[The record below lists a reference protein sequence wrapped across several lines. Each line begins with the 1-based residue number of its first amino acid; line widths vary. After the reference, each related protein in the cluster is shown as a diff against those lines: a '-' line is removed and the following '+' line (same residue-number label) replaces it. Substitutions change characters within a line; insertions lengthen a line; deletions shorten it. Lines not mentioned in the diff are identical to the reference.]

1 VRLAAHLALLI
12 AQPAA
17 RGIIAGRQM
26 KPRAALFLLAPAL
39 VALAPTLFAQPTNY
53 WRVFTRADGLAE
65 NACVSVTL
73 GASGNVLVRHLK
85 SASVSVLDGY
95 DVTIIPE
102 PGTWRHR
109 VYESPGGQLW
119 SVIPSGLQEFRD
131 GQWVSYGVTEIAEH
145 FQAGRTNEIP
155 LLPVRQGRVLV
166 LLPDRLLQFGAEDPE
181 QPRVETL
188 RRADQTTLGTFTKMT
203 STPDGALWL
212 AGARGFEMNP
222 GPVRNLKLEQVW
234 VPTNQVPAEWLA
246 QPSEPPSPD
255 ELSVR
260 RIFDVAVDRDDVV
273 WVGTSDG
280 LFRGAPMIWKTADR
294 PSSPRPESKPGIN
307 LPLDLPEDIARIGG
321 WQSTLTARNGDV
333 WLASERALAWRHQSA
348 WRVFSSTNQIGPEG
362 VTAFAEAA
370 DGRIWCATPGKVW
383 EFDGRNWLDL
393 RSGFARINGLCSARN
408 GTLWVATDEG
418 AYRNAQ
424 DAWIAN
430 GEEDGLPA
438 RMVRTISED
447 AAGHITATTSQGAA
461 TFHPEAD
468 TEAPRT
474 FILTKGSEENNY
486 PEGATVTLAFRGRDK
501 WKLTAAGRLLFSYRL
516 DEREWSTFQE
526 FREISFGEL
535 PLGKHYFQVRAMD
548 RNANIDPKPA
558 RFEFAVVVPWYR
570 ETRLVL
576 ILSVALG
583 LAVFF
588 AALAVNRHRK
598 LKLSYARVERTIAE
612 RTHELE
618 IANRELLHSQKMNA
632 LGTLSA
638 GIAHDFNNIL
648 SIIKGSAQII
658 EDNLDQPEK
667 IQTRLDRIK
676 TVVQQGAGIV
686 EAMLGFSRSSDH
698 ETDRSNVNVIVDDTL
713 KLLGDRFLREVV
725 VRFDRGENLPEIAVA
740 RDFVQQVLLN
750 FIFNAADAM
759 TDRKRITLATRL
771 VKQLPEAMALPPAR
785 AGSFIAI
792 AVNDSGGG
800 IAPENLPRIFEPFF
814 TTKAMSARRGTGLGL
829 SMVYELA
836 KKLEA
841 GLAVETT
848 AGAGSTFTI
857 FLPVKSAPTRP
868 APSDSNMRP

>member
-1 VRLAAHLALLI
+1 
-12 AQPAA
+12 
-17 RGIIAGRQM
+17 M

-39 VALAPTLFAQPTNY
+39 LALAPTLFAQPTNY
-53 WRVFTRADGLAE
+53 WRVFTQTDGLAE

-85 SASVSVLDGY
+85 SARVSVLDGY

-155 LLPVRQGRVLV
+155 LLPVRQGRVLA
-166 LLPDRLLQFGAEDPE
+166 LLPDRLLQFGAEDPDE
-181 QPRVETL
+181 PRVEIL
-188 RRADQTTLGTFTKMT
+188 RRADQTTLGAFTAMA
-203 STPDGALWL
+203 STPDGALWI
-212 AGARGFEMNP
+212 AGTRGFEMNP
-222 GPVRNLKLEQVW
+222 GPVRNLKPEQAW
-234 VPTNQVPAEWLA
+234 VPTNQAPAQWLA
-246 QPSEPPSPD
+246 RQIEPPSPD

-260 RIFDVAVDRDDVV
+260 RIFDVAVDRDGVE

-280 LFRGAPMIWKTADR
+280 LFRRAPMIWEPTVR
-294 PSSPRPESKPGIN
+294 STSPLPESKLDIR
-307 LPLDLPEDIARIGG
+307 LPPDLPDDLAGLGG
-321 WQSTLTARNGDV
+321 WQSTITTRNGDV
-333 WLASERALAWRHQSA
+333 WLGSTQVLAWRHQSS
-348 WRVFSSTNQIGPEG
+348 WRVFSTTNQLGPEG

-393 RSGFARINGLCSARN
+393 RGGFTHINGLCSARN
-408 GTLWVATDEG
+408 GTLWVATDAG
-418 AYRNAQ
+418 VYRYAQ

-430 GEEDGLPA
+430 GVEDGLPA
-438 RMVRTISED
+438 PMVRSLAED
-447 AAGHITATTSQGAA
+447 AAGHITATTPPGAA
-461 TFHPEAD
+461 VFRPAAD
-468 TEAPRT
+468 TEPPRT
-474 FILTKGSEENNY
+474 FIFTTGAGENNY
-486 PEGATVTLAFRGRDK
+486 PEGATVTLSFRGRDK
-501 WKLTAAGRLLFSYRL
+501 WKLTAASRLLFSYRL
-516 DEREWSTFQE
+516 DEREWSRFQE
-526 FREISFGEL
+526 FREVSFGEL

-576 ILSVALG
+576 ILSAALG
-583 LAVFF
+583 VAVFF
-588 AALAVNRHRK
+588 AALAMNRHRK
-598 LKLSYARVERTIAE
+598 LRLSYTEVERKITE
-612 RTHELE
+612 RTRELE

-658 EDNLDQPEK
+658 EDNLDKPAK

-698 ETDRSNVNVIVDDTL
+698 QTDQCDVNGIVDDTL
-713 KLLGDRFLREVV
+713 KLLGDRFVREVEV
-725 VRFDRGENLPEIAVA
+725 HFERGVNLPEISVA

-759 TDRKRITLATRL
+759 TERKRLILSTRL
-771 VKQLPEAMALPPAR
+771 TKQLPDALALPPAR
-785 AGSFIAI
+785 AGWFIAI

-800 IAPENLPRIFEPFF
+800 ITPENLPRIFEPFF

-836 KKLEA
+836 KKLNA
-841 GLAVETT
+841 GLAVETEL
-848 AGAGSTFTI
+848 GKGSTFTV
-857 FLPVKSAPTRP
+857 FLPADSPTSP
-868 APSDSNMRP
+868 AGPVEKKTPP